1 MESNPVIPRRKSIRL
16 KEYDYSQAGGY
27 FVTIVT
33 QGREYLFGEIVDGE
47 MVLNEAGRM
56 VLKWWNELPN
66 KFPSTTLDAFVI
78 MPNHFHGIIFIHETV
93 GPPQIHE
100 IVGADLRVCPGDT
113 EKGAHAG
120 APLPNGTMNDELET
134 GEHAGMG
141 EHIGSPLR
149 RPNAP
154 LSQIIQWFKTITT
167 HEYILGVK
175 QSGWPPFGGK
185 LWQRNYYE
193 HILRDQP
200 DYERIAN
207 YIAINPAKWDEDEEN
222 PACLRQRANL

>member
-33 QGREYLFGEIVDGE
+33 QGRECLFGEIVDGE

-56 VLKWWNELPN
+56 VNAAWEALTGRFPNTELG
-66 KFPSTTLDAFVI
+66 LHQL
-78 MPNHFHGIIFIHETV
+78 MPNHFHGTIF
-93 GPPQIHE
+93 
-100 IVGADLRVCPGDT
+100 IVGATLVVARLVVSLDRAGTRPAPTL
-113 EKGAHAG
+113 GAMVG
-120 APLPNGTMNDELET
+120 A
-134 GEHAGMG
+134 
-141 EHIGSPLR
+141 
-149 RPNAP
+149 
-154 LSQIIQWFKTITT
+154 FKSITT

-185 LWQRNYYE
+185 LWRRNYYE

-207 YIAINPAKWDEDEEN
+207 YIAINPAKWDGDEEN
-222 PACLRQRANL
+222 PACLRQRANQ